1 MPEDGRGIGRGKE
14 DSIMIILRTLLENQL
29 SQNRALIAEHGLSFL
44 VETGNK
50 KILFDCSAG
59 KAARRNARKMNVSL
73 KDVDYVVLSHSHYD
87 HAGGYPDMAKHGVRA
102 PLITGPQFFE
112 EKYAQDGGKYAYLG
126 CGFGRDF
133 LKRERITH
141 RVCEKNITLFPG
153 CHVVGGFERKYE
165 FEKAPARFVRQTAA
179 GMVSDDFADE
189 ICLVIESEKG
199 LVVIVGCSH
208 PGILNMI
215 ETIRNRFG
223 RQVYAV
229 FGGSHLVEADEDRLS
244 MTMDIL
250 RDMGIDIAGFNHCT
264 GDAALKRMEEC
275 EDGTVYSHLKAGDC
289 IFLS

>member
-1 MPEDGRGIGRGKE
+1 
-14 DSIMIILRTLLENQL
+14 MIVLRTLLDNQL

-59 KAARRNARKMNVSL
+59 KAARRNAKKMNVSL
-73 KDVDYVVLSHSHYD
+73 KNVDYVVLSHSHYD
-87 HAGGYPDMAKHGVRA
+87 HVGGYPDMIKHGVRA

-112 EKYAQDGGKYAYLG
+112 EKYAQAGGKYVYLG

-133 LKRERITH
+133 LKKENIEHRI
-141 RVCEKNITLFPG
+141 CEEKITLFPG

-179 GMVSDDFADE
+179 GMVPDDFADE
-189 ICLVIESEKG
+189 VCLVIESEKG

-208 PGILNMI
+208 PGILNML
-215 ETIRNRFG
+215 ETIKNRFG

-229 FGGSHLVEADEDRLS
+229 FGGSHLVEADEERLS
-244 MTMDIL
+244 MTMDSL
-250 RDMGIDIAGFNHCT
+250 RDMGISIAGFNHCT
-264 GDAALKRMEEC
+264 GDAALRYMGEC
-275 EDGTVYSHLKAGDC
+275 KDDTVYSHLKAGDC